1 MPMALTKEELFKA
14 VSDMLGSPIWEI
26 GEDNDGQLIIYTG
39 LSSSPD
45 HLGRLTPLP
54 PVEEND

>member
-1 MPMALTKEELFKA
+1 MALTKEELCKA